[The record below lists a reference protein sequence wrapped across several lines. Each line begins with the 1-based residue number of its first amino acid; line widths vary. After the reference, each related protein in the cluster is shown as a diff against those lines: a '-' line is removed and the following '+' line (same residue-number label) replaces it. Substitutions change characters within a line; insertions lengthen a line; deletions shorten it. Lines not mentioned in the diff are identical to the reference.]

1 VKELN
6 TDGLLLRAFRR
17 TDVRDLS
24 AYASHPHV
32 GPRAGWAPHTGLE
45 MSRDVL
51 RSFIERGEVW
61 AIVLKE
67 TGRVIGSIGLHN
79 DDRRTAPHVRMIGYA
94 LSESHWNQGLMSEAT
109 AAVLGHAFGHL
120 HLDLVSAY
128 CHRDNVA
135 STRVLEKCG
144 FTKEGTLRWADR
156 MPQGKTVDLLC
167 YSILKEEYN
176 RYRKETD
183 G

>member
-1 VKELN
+1 VDKHADYTLELS
-6 TDGLLLRAFRR
+6 TDDSKYGGQ
-17 TDVRDLS
+17 DL
-24 AYASHPHV
+24 V
-32 GPRAGWAPHTGLE
+32 
-45 MSRDVL
+45 SRDVTYFTKEFDGRKFVEL
-51 RSFIERGEVW
+51 YLPART

-176 RYRKETD
+176 RYRKEAD